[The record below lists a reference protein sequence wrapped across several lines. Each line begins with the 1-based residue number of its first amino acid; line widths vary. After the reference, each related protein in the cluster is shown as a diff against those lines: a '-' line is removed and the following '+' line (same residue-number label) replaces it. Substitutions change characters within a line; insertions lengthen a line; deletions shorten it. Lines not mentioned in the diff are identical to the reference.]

1 MKRLILKILVALLIH
16 LLYFAIIAGIGIT
29 NTVLGRKA
37 ILLELSF
44 FLILEILLVIT
55 YFIVPLSSTNHKIIY
70 WIISEMFSVFTV
82 WFWMYFIAGP
92 IWKY

>member
-1 MKRLILKILVALLIH
+1 MKKLIMKLLVALLIH
-16 LLYFAIIAGIGIT
+16 ILYFVVIAGIGIT

-37 ILLELSF
+37 VWLELSL
-44 FLILEILLVIT
+44 FLILEILLLVA
-55 YFIVPLSSTNHKIIY
+55 YFIAPLSSTVHKIIY
-70 WIISEMFSVFTV
+70 WIVSELFSLFTA